1 MPQTLE
7 ILEQRR
13 QIFQQRRDYL
23 YPELLKLGFKIPV
36 KPQGAFYFYCDC
48 SAHTNDSMALANELL
63 DKTGVA
69 VTPGIDFGNNH
80 PERYLRIAYTRNVQY
95 LQQAVERI
103 SDFL

>member
-1 MPQTLE
+1 MT
-7 ILEQRR
+7 
-13 QIFQQRRDYL
+13 
-23 YPELLKLGFKIPV
+23 
-36 KPQGAFYFYCDC
+36 
-48 SAHTNDSMALANELL
+48 LANELL

-80 PERYLRIAYTRNVQY
+80 PERYLRIAYTRNEQY